1 MPDSGDYYING
12 TDPGLVFP
20 PERPPDKYVPPGQ
33 PTVYLTNPHNASVT
47 LMVVARG
54 YTASDPVPGSCH
66 KLPYKPSVAVRW
78 DGTVTNISWSLA
90 SLYNSSKLC
99 NEPHE
104 FHYQVYRLFLPERG
118 LKDEQFFRGMRQF
131 LDIEQIRRHGSPVTK
146 LSRLNRAVFAS
157 FPATGSL
164 FAVVVSR
171 GNGTSAYVT
180 SHTVTIASHTIV
192 QAGVTKKKYT
202 LFWPFEI
209 WQQEVLMNY
218 SLLPKL
224 RSIRLVVSEYE
235 VPKVLVS
242 EECIFFSWEPDL

>member
-66 KLPYKPSVAVRW
+66 KLPYKPSVAVRHRHQRQLVA
-78 DGTVTNISWSLA
+78 GQALQLVQSVQRA
-90 SLYNSSKLC
+90 ARV
-99 NEPHE
+99 P
-104 FHYQVYRLFLPERG
+104 LPG
-118 LKDEQFFRGMRQF
+118 LPPLPAGARPQG
-131 LDIEQIRRHGSPVTK
+131 
-146 LSRLNRAVFAS
+146 RAVLPRHEA
-157 FPATGSL
+157 
-164 FAVVVSR
+164 VSR
-171 GNGTSAYVT
+171 HRADPPARQPRHQAVPAQPRRLRLVSGHRQPLCRCCFPRKRHLGLRDVTHGNYYLPYYSTGRCY
-180 SHTVTIASHTIV
+180 
-192 QAGVTKKKYT
+192 KKKYT